1 MQEIFHNPN
10 VNSTLRASP
19 WTTCA
24 SVAVKF
30 SHTVTQSLSLLSAL
44 LLIVIY
50 MGKYHTGCKLLN
62 DFLTV

>member
-10 VNSTLRASP
+10 VNSTFRASP
-19 WTTCA
+19 WITCA

-30 SHTVTQSLSLLSAL
+30 SHTVTAL

>member
-50 MGKYHTGCKLLN
+50 MGKY
-62 DFLTV
+62 